1 MNHELLQ
8 GIARSD
14 YKTNLVAYLKEV
26 QAYVAD
32 IRNGSY
38 SNETR
43 LATVDA
49 IEKLL
54 IGQLKVLS
62 GEVKNNLDDYR

>member
-14 YKTNLVAYLKEV
+14 YKNNLVNYLKEV

-38 SNETR
+38 TNETR

-49 IEKLL
+49 IERLL

-62 GEVKNNLDDYR
+62 GEVKSNLDDYR

>member
-1 MNHELLQ
+1 MNPELLQ

-14 YKTNLVAYLKEV
+14 YKNNLVAYLKEV

-49 IEKLL
+49 IERLL

>member
-1 MNHELLQ
+1 MNTELLQ

-14 YKTNLVAYLKEV
+14 YKNNLVAYLKEV

-38 SNETR
+38 TNETR

-49 IEKLL
+49 IERLL

>member
-1 MNHELLQ
+1 MNTELLK
-8 GIARSD
+8 GIANSD
-14 YKTNLVAYLKEV
+14 YKGNLVKYLKEV

-62 GEVKNNLDDYR
+62 GEVKDNLDDYR

>member
-14 YKTNLVAYLKEV
+14 YKNNLVAYLKEV

-49 IEKLL
+49 IERLL

-62 GEVKNNLDDYR
+62 GEVKSNADDYR

>member
-14 YKTNLVAYLKEV
+14 YKNNLVAYLKEV

-32 IRNGSY
+32 IRNGTY
-38 SNETR
+38 TNETR

-49 IEKLL
+49 IERLL

-62 GEVKNNLDDYR
+62 GEVKSNLDDYR

>member
-14 YKTNLVAYLKEV
+14 YKNNLVAYLKEV

-32 IRNGSY
+32 IRNGTY

-49 IEKLL
+49 IERLL

-62 GEVKNNLDDYR
+62 GEVKPNIDDYR

>member
-14 YKTNLVAYLKEV
+14 YKNNLVAYLKEV

-49 IEKLL
+49 IERLL

-62 GEVKNNLDDYR
+62 GEVKNNSDDYR